1 MRDVTQGMAR
11 PTVIDV
17 KLGRQTWLPDAP
29 DKKVKRASSTY
40 LGTRAPLG
48 FSVSGMLIHCLSS
61 GTGNNQRETIR
72 LDKHFGMNLKTQ
84 DVGKIPRL
92 FFDVERSGPVD
103 PDLLHTVINKM
114 RQVLRVFEGQ
124 RKYNFYSSSLLM
136 AYDAQVVRQV
146 QTQHGHNNKEITQE
160 VTDSGHIKAQQ
171 QQQQKNR
178 LAMLDRCVNVSIIDF
193 ANVIHSRDRDDNF
206 INGLKNLIQIFE
218 KSL

>member
-1 MRDVTQGMAR
+1 
-11 PTVIDV
+11 
-17 KLGRQTWLPDAP
+17 
-29 DKKVKRASSTY
+29 
-40 LGTRAPLG
+40 
-48 FSVSGMLIHCLSS
+48 
-61 GTGNNQRETIR
+61 
-72 LDKHFGMNLKTQ
+72 
-84 DVGKIPRL
+84 
-92 FFDVERSGPVD
+92 
-103 PDLLHTVINKM
+103 M

-218 KSL
+218 ESL